1 MVRATFDHTQN
12 VHLCPVGLIRPAA
25 VNGDIYR
32 PVDPADPDVR
42 RLADTIAEHG
52 ILHPL
57 IVTTDHVILSGHRR
71 FCAAKLAGLK
81 AVPVLF
87 DEIASTDDQFVQRLV
102 VANTA
107 REKTLDEV
115 LRETVVCDAT
125 AEEAHEELLHDRSQ
139 RAMRAVAGVRS
150 LIDMGATRKRAE
162 ISAGR
167 WPFLEAV
174 VAVIE
179 SMRKYWPLSD
189 RSIHY
194 QLLNNP
200 PMRWTKRSKRAKKPS
215 EPYRND
221 AKSYGDLTRLLT
233 QARFEGFIPFEAIH
247 DPTRPVTQWSVHQTA
262 GEYVRES
269 VDDFLRGYA
278 RDLLQSQPHHI
289 EVVCEKNTLAS
300 VLRAVCMDYT
310 LPLTI
315 GRGYCSVPP
324 RKAMFDRFVA
334 SGKDGLVLIVLSD
347 HDPDGTTIAESL
359 ARSLRDDFKVRRNA
373 ITPVRAALTHKQVK
387 DLGLPPNKETA
398 KESSANFE
406 SFVRRYGHDV
416 YELEAGP
423 PATLQQMLRDAVD
436 SVLDHDAFNAEVA
449 READDARE
457 IKVSRQRVM
466 AALGRRPQSDG
477 E

>member
-1 MVRATFDHTQN
+1 MPRTTFDHTQN
-12 VHLCPVGLIRPAA
+12 VHLCPVGLIQPAA

-32 PVDPADPDVR
+32 PVDPCDPDLL
-42 RLADTIAEHG
+42 RLAETIAEHG

-57 IVTTDHVILSGHRR
+57 LITTDHVILSGHRR

-87 DEIASTDDQFVQRLV
+87 DEIASTDSEFVQRLV

-125 AEEAHEELLHDRSQ
+125 AEEAHGQLLHDRSQ
-139 RAMRAVAGVRS
+139 RAKRSVVGVKS
-150 LIDMGATRKRAE
+150 LIDMGETRKRAQ

-167 WPFLEAV
+167 WPFLQAV
-174 VAVIE
+174 AGVIE
-179 SMRKYWPLSD
+179 SLREYWPLSD

-194 QLLNNP
+194 QLLNDA
-200 PMRWTKRSKRAKKPS
+200 PMRWTSHSKRAKKPS
-215 EPYRND
+215 ERYRND
-221 AKSYGDLTRLLT
+221 KKSYCDLTRLLT
-233 QARFEGFIPFEAIH
+233 QARFEGLVPFEAIH
-247 DPTRPVTQWSVHQTA
+247 DPTRPVTQWSVHNTA

-269 VDDFLRGYA
+269 VNDFLRGYA

-300 VLRAVCMDYT
+300 VLRAVCMEYT
-310 LPLTI
+310 VPLTI

-324 RKAMFDRFVA
+324 RKAMFDRFIA

-359 ARSLRDDFKVRRNA
+359 ARSLRDDFKVRGGA
-373 ITPVRAALTHKQVK
+373 ITPVRAALTDTQIK
-387 DLGLPPNKETA
+387 DLALPPNKETA

-406 SFVRRYGHDV
+406 SFVSRYGHNV
-416 YELEAGP
+416 YELEAVP
-423 PATLQQMLRDAVD
+423 LAKLQQMLRDAVD
-436 SVLDHDAFNAEVA
+436 SVLDHEAFNAEVA
-449 READDARE
+449 READDARD
-457 IKVSRQRVM
+457 IKINRQRVM
-466 AALGRRPQSDG
+466 AALGRGPQGSG